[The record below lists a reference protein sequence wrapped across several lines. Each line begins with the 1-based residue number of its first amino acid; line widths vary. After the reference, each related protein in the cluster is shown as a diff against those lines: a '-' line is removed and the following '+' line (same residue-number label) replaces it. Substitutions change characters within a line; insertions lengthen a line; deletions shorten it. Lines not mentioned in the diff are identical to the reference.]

1 MSPLRIRTVLMFT
14 LIGLAGLSVTGCNTF
29 RGVGKDV
36 EKVGEEVQEAA
47 DDVQNG
53 GDGTPA
59 QRNKN
64 AAVTQN

>member
-14 LIGLAGLSVTGCNTF
+14 LIGLAGISVTGCNTF

-53 GDGTPA
+53 GDGRPVHS
-59 QRNKN
+59 NKN
-64 AAVTQN
+64 AAVTPN